1 MKLKPFSIF
10 AGLGVAFG
18 VGAVVTG
25 CLHPSGARV
34 PAAPAS
40 AVAATAT
47 STGVPVKA
55 DGPGV
60 PLLRPASAASS
71 GKEMSG
77 GAAIDTVAAASKS
90 KGVLSKDLFTSF
102 EHGQYR
108 LQVGDV
114 VEVYVLGSPDTLAKD
129 VPIAL
134 DGKLYYM
141 FGAGIPAVG
150 RTPSE
155 VAHAIEARLAT
166 LFNNAQVSII
176 PKSFSGN
183 RIMVFGKVRYPNLY
197 SLDSSLTVRQA
208 IARAGGLAQGSYRGT
223 TVEISSLRDSYLR
236 RGDQLIPV
244 NFERLITLNDPAQ
257 DVFVRPGDIIYIG
270 SGLGKS
276 SEVYLLGHVRE
287 QKTAAYTDGM
297 TLVGLISGGS
307 ELGGGYLPES
317 DLNRLIILRG
327 PLDHPDVIEA
337 NLKDILTGKAR
348 DVLLTPGDI
357 VYVPEKPYQYL
368 RDVVQSALMTFARSM
383 GTNAGGSTADQVIPA
398 TTNGN

>member
-1 MKLKPFSIF
+1 MKLKVFSIF
-10 AGLGVAFG
+10 VGLGMAFG

-25 CLHPSGARV
+25 CLHPSGAR
-34 PAAPAS
+34 
-40 AVAATAT
+40 
-47 STGVPVKA
+47 
-55 DGPGV
+55 
-60 PLLRPASAASS
+60 ASAASPS
-71 GKEMSG
+71 APAAGTPLAVSPSASSTKGG
-77 GAAIDTVAAASKS
+77 GAAIDAVAAASKA
-90 KGVLSKDLFTSF
+90 KGVLSKELFTAF
-102 EHGQYR
+102 EHSRYR

-141 FGAGIPAVG
+141 FGNGIPAAG
-150 RTPSE
+150 RVPSE
-155 VAHAIEARLAT
+155 VAHDIEAGIGT

-197 SLDSSLTVRQA
+197 PLDSSLTVRQA

-223 TVEISSLRDSYLR
+223 TVEIASLRDSYLR

-244 NFERLITLNDPAQ
+244 NFERLITLNDPTQ

-270 SGLGKS
+270 SGLGKN
-276 SEVYLLGHVRE
+276 SEVYLLGHVKE

-368 RDVVQSALMTFARSM
+368 RDVVKSALMTFARSM
-383 GTNAGGSTADQVIPA
+383 GTNAGGSTADQVIPV
-398 TTNGN
+398 TTDTSGN